1 VDTPTPS
8 SEKNPFDISH
18 VKAAD
23 HMGDISVPHRLLA
36 KDTLTDQPKPTD
48 SAAEEAELK
57 AVLAQARL
65 QSMEIDMSG
74 LDVGTA
80 PTILRH
86 STPAPAMPVTPAPV
100 VAIDEPPPALYQSI
114 RIRLNPSMVE
124 LGTPVEVKLLG
135 VKPNGEKGEI
145 DDMSLSTMKCDPEDG
160 GTFTFGVFTPSKEG
174 KIVIHAALAD
184 GGGSIV
190 HEDNATLTV
199 NAAAKVEFSDSMRS
213 VVAPAALP
221 IAVAAANPLTV
232 SDTPLEQD
240 FFHGKKPKAMTLKG
254 SPIYPPS
261 APTPP
266 EPVAR
271 PSRDVEIEIRKVS
284 AWQVKLWNRITG
296 INWKR
301 VALIAI
307 GLLFCGG
314 LAFGATFAYLSNGH
328 GEVAAIEAP
337 STPSAPEATV
347 ADAGHDFI
355 LPSEPVTEAVTPLP
369 PGHDLPTS
377 TTPTGEP
384 GLVGAHGEYVRTS
397 ARIAY
402 PTSCANRSSGPFG
415 SAVRVLCG
423 LHERRG
429 NDVCNCDVAGFVP

>member
-1 VDTPTPS
+1 LEVTVDTPTPS
-8 SEKNPFDISH
+8 SEKNPFEISLP
-18 VKAAD
+18 
-23 HMGDISVPHRLLA
+23 SNLLA

-100 VAIDEPPPALYQSI
+100 VAIDEPPPALYKSI

-145 DDMSLSTMKCDPEDG
+145 DDMLLSTMKCDPEDG
-160 GTFTFGVFTPSKEG
+160 GSFTFGVFTPSKEG

-221 IAVAAANPLTV
+221 IAVAAAKPLTV

-254 SPIYPPS
+254 SPIYPSS

-328 GEVAAIEAP
+328 GEATAIEAP
-337 STPSAPEATV
+337 STPSAPVATVTDASIEAEAT
-347 ADAGHDFI
+347 I
-355 LPSEPVTEAVTPLP
+355 PVGV
-369 PGHDLPTS
+369 DLPVVHP
-377 TTPTGEP
+377 TTRTEP
-384 GLVGAHGEYVRTS
+384 GLSGTPGMRVSMS
-397 ARIAY
+397 ARAAF
-402 PTSCANRSSGPFG
+402 PVSCLTGWSTARTDGIHFFCAPAQRHG
-415 SAVRVLCG
+415 D
-423 LHERRG
+423 
-429 NDVCNCDVAGFVP
+429 DVCDCTVVGVVPR